1 MFTKGKYKMNTQKLK
16 DIAMQ
21 AKISMMETDPDDR
34 FFELFAELIIRECA
48 GLAHEGTSGILDH
61 FGIS

>member
-1 MFTKGKYKMNTQKLK
+1 MFTKRKSKMNVDKIK
-16 DIAMQ
+16 EIAQQ
-21 AKISMMETDPDDR
+21 AKSSMSENDPVDK
-34 FFELFAELIIRECA
+34 FFEVFAELIVRECA

>member
-1 MFTKGKYKMNTQKLK
+1 MNTQKLK
-16 DIAMQ
+16 EIAGQ
-21 AKISMMETDPDDR
+21 AKATMIETDPDDI
-34 FFELFAELIIRECA
+34 FFERFAELIVRECA